1 MKPPL
6 PSGARPSGSPG
17 PSPPSRLAS
26 FPMIDP
32 SRPVLP
38 PHPSQ
43 CSVQINARS
52 ERIFRA
58 FISETRGSN
67 GGSGGRAVPQSVGA
81 FFFFFFGSYS
91 SAATSFPGSRSPFR
105 CSRLVVV
112 FFAPCVAHHL
122 QLLTTVTTVLQSG
135 GFSGLQPHTAA
146 KDDFRFSLQNKVNN
160 DVYNISVLLLHE
172 KININIKIT
181 IIIIDNYYY

>member
-81 FFFFFFGSYS
+81 FFFFF
-91 SAATSFPGSRSPFR
+91 
-105 CSRLVVV
+105 LD
-112 FFAPCVAHHL
+112 L
-122 QLLTTVTTVLQSG
+122 ILQQLLHFLDRCLH
-135 GFSGLQPHTAA
+135 FAA
-146 KDDFRFSLQNKVNN
+146 LGWLLFFSLRVSRIICSCSPQSPQFSSHEVSL
-160 DVYNISVLLLHE
+160 VYNRTQPQRMTSGFPYKIKPTTTSTTSV
-172 KININIKIT
+172 
-181 IIIIDNYYY
+181 YYCYVKR

>member
-1 MKPPL
+1 MHD
-6 PSGARPSGSPG
+6 PSGSSALL
-17 PSPPSRLAS
+17 SPKRAAATAAVEDVLSLRVSGHFS
-26 FPMIDP
+26 FF
-32 SRPVLP
+32 S
-38 PHPSQ
+38 
-43 CSVQINARS
+43 
-52 ERIFRA
+52 
-58 FISETRGSN
+58 
-67 GGSGGRAVPQSVGA
+67 
-81 FFFFFFGSYS
+81 FGSYS
-91 SAATSFPGSRSPFR
+91 SAATSFPGSLSPFR

-146 KDDFRFSLQNKVNN
+146 KDGFRFSLQNKVNN
-160 DVYNISVLLLHE
+160 DIYNISVLLLHE